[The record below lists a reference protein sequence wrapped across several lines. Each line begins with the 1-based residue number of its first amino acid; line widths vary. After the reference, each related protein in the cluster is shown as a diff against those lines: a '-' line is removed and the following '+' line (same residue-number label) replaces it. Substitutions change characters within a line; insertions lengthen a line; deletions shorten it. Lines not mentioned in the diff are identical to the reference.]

1 VICLYVDDMLIIG
14 TDLEIM
20 IYAKEFLSAQFS
32 MKDFWVADV
41 ILGIKILYTK
51 DGIGLSQSHYIENM
65 LKKYGYFDL
74 PELYVP
80 YDYYKKLRPNT
91 GRPVKQLEY

>member
-1 VICLYVDDMLIIG
+1 MLIIG
-14 TDLEIM
+14 TDLEIV
-20 IYAKEFLSAQFS
+20 ISAKKFLSAQFS
-32 MKDFWVADV
+32 MKGLWVADV
-41 ILGIKILYTK
+41 ILRIKILYTK

-91 GRPVKQLEY
+91 ERPVKQLEY